1 MSNLKV
7 NAIKNEYKA
16 LAAVTDRRLGEMEEL
31 FASLFPAEDELC
43 SMLLS
48 GGKRLRPILACSAS
62 FFGDADANIVPL
74 MAMLEM
80 MHTASLVHDDVV
92 DESHQRRGR
101 PTLNALHGNAV
112 AVREG
117 DRLLSAAMK
126 ILSVYRGT
134 GINEVLSETSREMCI
149 GELDQLAA
157 RGNFEMHD
165 AESYMLRIKRKT
177 ALLLSAS
184 CRCGAIAA
192 GLPEQWQDALGEFG
206 LDLGIAFQLEDDLLD
221 FTGKKGVFG
230 KPPLQDLRRGIYTM
244 PVIRAAQVSD
254 SLPDL
259 KDPEATAAWVKT
271 TDGLEYTHRLADTYL
286 QKGLEALAPLPE
298 IPAKDALKQIAL
310 KLSGRER

>member
-7 NAIKNEYKA
+7 NIALKSEYMA
-16 LAAVTDRRLGEMEEL
+16 LAAETDRRLGEMEKL
-31 FASLFPAEDELC
+31 FSTLFSSEDELC
-43 SMLLS
+43 DMLLS
-48 GGKRLRPILACSAS
+48 GGKRLRPILACAAS
-62 FFGDADANIVPL
+62 YFGSKDCEIVPL

-92 DESHQRRGR
+92 DDSHERRGR
-101 PTLNALHGNAV
+101 PTLNHLHGNAV
-112 AVREG
+112 AIKKG
-117 DRLLSAAMK
+117 DRLLSGAMRV
-126 ILSVYRGT
+126 LSIYRGT

-165 AESYMLRIKRKT
+165 AGSYMLRIKRKT

-192 GLPEQWQDALGEFG
+192 GLPVQWQDALADFG
-206 LDLGIAFQLEDDLLD
+206 LNLGIAFQLEDDLLD
-221 FTGKKGVFG
+221 FTGKAVFG
-230 KPPLQDLRRGIYTM
+230 KPSLQDLRRGIYTM

-254 SLPDL
+254 RLPDL
-259 KDPEATAAWVKT
+259 TDPEATAKWVKT
-271 TDGLEYTHRLADTYL
+271 TDGLEYTHNLADSYL
-286 QKGLEALAPLPE
+286 QKGLDALAPLPE
-298 IPAKDALKQIAL
+298 IPAKDALKDIAL